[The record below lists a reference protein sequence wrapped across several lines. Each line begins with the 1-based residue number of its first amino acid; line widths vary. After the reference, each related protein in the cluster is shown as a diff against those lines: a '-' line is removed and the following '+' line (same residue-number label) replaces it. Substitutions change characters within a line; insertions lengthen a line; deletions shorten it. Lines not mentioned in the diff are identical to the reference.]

1 MRKIVINLSKS
12 VWQSAIC
19 ANSAELLVK
28 GAPYLDM
35 QQQTAQTMAND
46 WPNDPHD
53 TAILQPHLQRYNG
66 FYSLVYSLPGQ
77 VIASVD
83 RIRSFPLFYGVAD
96 SQFYLSD
103 NAEWV
108 RQQVGDDV
116 TDPTAREEF
125 QLVGYVTG
133 QDTLFPHVKQ
143 LQAGQCL
150 FATQGESGV
159 DVRCYRYYRYLHT
172 EPAEYDEQA
181 LLQQLDQ
188 VIVKTI
194 RRLIDYAAGRQIVLP
209 LSGGYDSR
217 LIATQLKRLGY
228 DKVLAFTYGV
238 AGNKEAKYSKQVAD
252 ALGFKWH
259 FVEYS
264 PELWHGTWEAA
275 EGWEYQSWASGW
287 SGIAHEQDWL
297 AVKIMKQEQV
307 VSADAVFVPGHVVVS
322 RIGEH
327 MPQKSFRKLI
337 LTQADTAAALYRKH
351 YHQLI
356 HTQADTAAESHEKF
370 HHPATQSVPTH
381 DHRFWQNRIAGRIA
395 DIGAADA
402 THSTI
407 SFDGNYEAWE
417 IQERQ
422 AKYIVN
428 AVRAYEFFNY
438 DWWLPLWDKD
448 LMDFWQKLPFS
459 LRKGREWYVNYAK
472 AQYASQT
479 EAERSTILDNAGDT
493 PLRSAIGTAI
503 RRLPPIFGEIHAALT
518 KRTRVA
524 RITKRDAST
533 LCQIGMFPQP
543 ETKWLLKNG
552 YTTRGLLAHFF
563 LESIKLNIEGRP
575 VAPIGRGSMN
585 FSKPANDE
593 PATTLHDACVH

>member
-1 MRKIVINLSKS
+1 MREIVINLSNS
-12 VWQSAIC
+12 AWRSAIHS
-19 ANSAELLVK
+19 NSGELLIK

-35 QQQTAQTMAND
+35 QRQTAQTMVND
-46 WPNDPHD
+46 WSDDPHD
-53 TAILQPHLQRYNG
+53 AATLQQLLQRYNG
-66 FYSLVYSLPGQ
+66 FFSLVYSLPGQ

-83 RIRSFPLFYGVAD
+83 RIRSSPLFYGVAD
-96 SQFYLSD
+96 RQFYLSD

-108 RQQVGDDV
+108 RQQVRDET
-116 TDPTAREEF
+116 TDPIAREEF

-143 LQAGQCL
+143 LLAGQYL
-150 FATQGESGV
+150 IATQSESGV
-159 DVRCYRYYRYLHT
+159 NVRCYRHYRYLHT
-172 EPAEYDEQA
+172 EPVKYDEQA

-188 VIVKTI
+188 VMVKVI
-194 RRLIDYAAGRQIVLP
+194 RRLINYADGRQIVLP

-228 DKVLAFTYGV
+228 DNVLAFTYGA

-264 PELWHGTWEAA
+264 PELWRSTWEAA

-287 SGIAHEQDWL
+287 NGVAYDLDWP
-297 AVKIMKQEQV
+297 AVKIMKQDQV

-327 MPQKSFRKLI
+327 MPQKSFRQSI
-337 LTQADTAAALYRKH
+337 PTQASTATALYSKH

-356 HTQADTAAESHEKF
+356 HTQPGTATPPYRN
-370 HHPATQSVPTH
+370 HHYLATQSVSTR
-381 DHRFWQNRIAGRIA
+381 DQRFWQKRIA
-395 DIGAADA
+395 DQIADIRAADDT

-417 IQERQ
+417 VQERQ
-422 AKYIVN
+422 AKFIVN
-428 AVRAYEFFNY
+428 SVRVYEFFNY
-438 DWWLPLWDKD
+438 DWWLPLWDND
-448 LMDFWQKLPFS
+448 LMDFWQKLPFA

-472 AQYASQT
+472 ALYASQT
-479 EAERSTILDNAGDT
+479 EVERHTTLDNAGDT

-503 RRLPPIFGEIHAALT
+503 RRLPPIFEKIHVALT
-518 KRTRVA
+518 KRTRAA
-524 RITKRDAST
+524 RIIKHDAST

-543 ETKWLLKNG
+543 KAKWLLENG
-552 YTTRGLLAHFF
+552 YTTHGLLAYFF

-575 VAPIGRGSMN
+575 VAASLP
-585 FSKPANDE
+585 
-593 PATTLHDACVH
+593 DACTH

>member
-12 VWQSAIC
+12 AWQSAIR
-19 ANSAELLVK
+19 ANSGELLIR
-28 GAPYLDM
+28 GAPYLGM
-35 QQQTAQTMAND
+35 QRQTAQTMIND

-53 TAILQPHLQRYNG
+53 AATLQPFLQRYNG

-83 RIRSFPLFYGVAD
+83 RIRSVPLFYGVAG
-96 SQFYLSD
+96 SRFYLSD

-108 RQQVGDDV
+108 RQQVADNV

-125 QLVGYVTG
+125 QLLGYVTG

-143 LQAGQCL
+143 LLAGQCL
-150 FATQGESGV
+150 IATQSESGIN
-159 DVRCYRYYRYLHT
+159 VRCYRHYRYLHT

-181 LLQQLDQ
+181 LLQQLDH
-188 VIVKTI
+188 VIVKAM

-228 DKVLAFTYGV
+228 DNVLTFSYGV
-238 AGNKEAKYSKQVAD
+238 TGNKEAKYSKQVAD

-264 PELWHGTWEAA
+264 HELWRDTWEGA

-287 SGIAHEQDWL
+287 SSFAHEQDWL
-297 AVKIMKQEQV
+297 AVKLMKQEQV

-322 RIGEH
+322 RVGEH
-327 MPQKSFRKLI
+327 MPRKSFQKLI

-356 HTQADTAAESHEKF
+356 HTQAGAAI
-370 HHPATQSVPTH
+370 VPFGKRQDLAARSASTR
-381 DHRFWQNRIAGRIA
+381 DHRFWQKRIVDRMA
-395 DIGAADA
+395 DVGAAGT

-428 AVRAYEFFNY
+428 SVRAYEFFNY

-448 LMDFWQKLPFS
+448 LMDFWQELPFA

-479 EAERSTILDNAGDT
+479 EAERNTALDNAGDT

-503 RRLPPIFGEIHAALT
+503 RRLPPVFGEIHVALT
-518 KRTRVA
+518 KRTRAA
-524 RITKRDAST
+524 RIIKRDAST
-533 LCQIGMFPQP
+533 LCQIGMFPQSK
-543 ETKWLLKNG
+543 TKWLLKNG
-552 YTTRGLLAHFF
+552 YTTHGLLVYFF
-563 LESIKLNIEGRP
+563 LESIKLKLEGRP
-575 VAPIGRGSMN
+575 VAPIGHGPVN
-585 FSKPANDE
+585 FNKPANDVL
-593 PATTLHDACVH
+593 TTALHDACPH